1 MSAAGVVE
9 VEAFASLADAVE
21 FLQGA
26 RRAAHGGS
34 CPPGGFPCAA
44 CVPVTGAVAA
54 LDIIRAVGGAAS
66 ACQPARLVL
75 HDLACI
81 NGGEC
86 GDRDDHARRQDGH
99 VRELRRFATGSGRRS
114 AR

>member
-1 MSAAGVVE
+1 MSAIV
-9 VEAFASLADAVE
+9 AFASLADAVG
-21 FLQGA
+21 FLQEA
-26 RRAAHGGS
+26 RRAAHEGS

-54 LDIIRAVGGAAS
+54 LDIIRGAGGAAS
-66 ACQPARLVL
+66 ACRPARLAL

-81 NGGEC
+81 NRGEC
-86 GDRDDHARRQDGH
+86 DDRDDHARRQDGH
-99 VRELRRFATGSGRRS
+99 VRELRRFVATGGRS